1 MDAHRST
8 PKLVIFDCDGTLVD
22 SERLSSEAL
31 ADALTAHG
39 LPTSAAQ
46 AQHDYQGLLL
56 TEIERRAVAR
66 LGHRL
71 PQGWIEAF
79 ERDRAERFRRE
90 LEPIPEAAE
99 TVSRVMQAGVE
110 VCVASHGKLEKT
122 RLTLGLSGLDHLFPE
137 ERRFSGWLVPRGKPA
152 PDLLLHAAA
161 TLGTD
166 PRDCA
171 AVDDAP
177 IGVEAAVA
185 AGMRAIG
192 FAPDG
197 EGDCLR
203 RAGAE
208 IVLGSLGELPAALGI

>member
-1 MDAHRST
+1 VPATR
-8 PKLVIFDCDGTLVD
+8 LVIFDCDGTLVD

-31 ADALTAHG
+31 AEALSAHG

-46 AQHDYQGLLL
+46 AERDYHALLL

-66 LGHRL
+66 LGRAL
-71 PQGWIEAF
+71 PEGWIEEF

-90 LEPIPEAAE
+90 LQSIPGAAE
-99 TVSRVMQAGVE
+99 TARTIVQAGIE

-122 RLTLGLSGLDHLFPE
+122 RLTLGLTGLDHLFPE

-161 TLGTD
+161 TLSAD
-166 PRDCA
+166 PGDCV

-177 IGVEAAVA
+177 IGIEAAVA

-192 FAPDG
+192 FAPNGGG
-197 EGDCLR
+197 EGLR
-203 RAGAE
+203 AVGADT
-208 IVLGSLGELPAALGI
+208 VLGSLDELPPALGI